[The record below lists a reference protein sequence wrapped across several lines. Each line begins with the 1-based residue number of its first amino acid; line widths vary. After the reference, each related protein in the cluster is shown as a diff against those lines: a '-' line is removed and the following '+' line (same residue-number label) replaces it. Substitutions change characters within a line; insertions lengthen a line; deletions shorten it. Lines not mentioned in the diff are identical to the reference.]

1 VVASR
6 QRFDDPLARLASWET
21 VEGVEVYRVRT
32 SRFRRHFLPGRAVD
46 YLTFYLSASFRLWR
60 LALRGD
66 VVVAKTDPPLVSVV
80 TGWVCRLRGAELAN
94 WLQDLFPEVAVE
106 LGIRGLDGWPG
117 RFLRRLRNA
126 SLKRACVNVVPGERM
141 AGRLLDEGV
150 AEDRIRVIHN
160 WADGEAIRPVPAT
173 ENPLRVE
180 WGLSE
185 RFVFGYSGNL
195 GRAHEFENMLGAIRR
210 LRAREDIVFLFI
222 GGEPKSAAFRE
233 AVEREGFGIV
243 LFRSLPAP

>member
-1 VVASR
+1 MPYYSANHQALFRYLRLPTIAGDRNIGSDLAFWLAQRGDSVCVVASR

-32 SRFRRHFLPGRAVD
+32 SRFGRHFLPGRAVD

-80 TGWVCRLRGAELAN
+80 TGWVCRLRGAELVN

-117 RFLRRLRNA
+117 RFLRRLR
-126 SLKRACVNVVPGERM
+126 SVVETGVRQRRARG
-141 AGRLLDEGV
+141 
-150 AEDRIRVIHN
+150 
-160 WADGEAIRPVPAT
+160 ADG
-173 ENPLRVE
+173 
-180 WGLSE
+180 W
-185 RFVFGYSGNL
+185 
-195 GRAHEFENMLGAIRR
+195 
-210 LRAREDIVFLFI
+210 
-222 GGEPKSAAFRE
+222 AA
-233 AVEREGFGIV
+233 
-243 LFRSLPAP
+243 P